1 MTRMINR
8 LNTVRSK
15 EGFPVDQPLAPRWIA
30 LPSQDAET
38 SERSSK
44 VLPTIFHEGDP
55 MPAGC
60 RLFVLVPDCEIN
72 LNELAGK
79 ISRLAVPDRLEVFL
93 LTVPERPDNKYT
105 ARCSIST
112 LAAAVRMEELPIQIR
127 VDSGGSYLKAV
138 KALIQPGDVL
148 VCYAEMTSSEIEKSQ
163 GFAETLAALT
173 HLPVYTLNGALPRRK
188 TYLSSEWVEV
198 LLIGACL
205 ATIIAFFGLQV
216 WIDRNLIGA
225 GKTILELVSVLVEIR
240 VIMLY
245 AKIHY

>member
-8 LNTVRSK
+8 LNTVRSTD
-15 EGFPVDQPLAPRWIA
+15 GFSVDRPVAPRRIA
-30 LPSQDAET
+30 IPSQGEET
-38 SERSSK
+38 GDRSFK
-44 VLPTIFHEGDP
+44 VLPKIFHEGDAL
-55 MPAGC
+55 PAC
-60 RLFVLVPDCEIN
+60 FRLFVLVPDCEIN

-79 ISRLAVPDRLEVFL
+79 ISHLAVPERIEVFL
-93 LTVPERPDNKYT
+93 LTVPEHPDNKYT

-112 LAAAVRMEELPIQIR
+112 LAAAVRMEELPVQIR
-127 VDSGGSYLKAV
+127 VDSGGSYLNAV
-138 KALIQPGDVL
+138 KALIHPGDVL
-148 VCYAEMTSSEIEKSQ
+148 VCYAEMTSSEVEKNK

-188 TYLSSEWVEV
+188 TYLSSQWIEV

-225 GKTILELVSVLVEIR
+225 GKTILELISVLVEIR
-240 VIMLY
+240 VITLY
-245 AKIHY
+245 AKIHF